1 MTNTTASL
9 PSDTEVINQV
19 NSTLKVD
26 TMCGT
31 THVSWD
37 NTQAFTPVGQ
47 LVFFSQFLTC
57 SNLFKDWVDDAPL
70 SYKSNN
76 APDKKDILGTLLLSV
91 LSGHKRYTHMNEIS
105 GDEVSAEILDLN
117 KVCSEDSTRRGV
129 KRMDE
134 NDALNWLNHHLKKSW
149 EPMTAYDWI
158 LDIDSTVKP
167 VFGHQEGA
175 KIGYNPSYKG
185 RPSYSY
191 HSYFIANIRI
201 CLGIE
206 VRSGNEHGG
215 SFALPK
221 LFDLIDSM
229 AEENRPFLIRG
240 DVSYGS
246 DNMMRECENRLIRYL
261 FKLKMSSG
269 AKNLIRDI
277 EHSNPNWANAGQ
289 GWQGYKTT
297 IQLQGWQQK
306 REALILRRQ
315 HKSKKAVVTK
325 AIEDKQP
332 TLFPEL
338 IEDEKAPE
346 WEYCVLVTNLNRS
359 VLEIAQ
365 HYRDRGDC
373 ENNYDEKKNQW
384 GWGGF
389 TTQDLA
395 STRIMAAIIALIS
408 NWWNVY
414 SRLAI
419 PEKHAEAITSRP
431 LLLDAVGVMVKT
443 SRQRF
448 VRLCSTH
455 AAAEKI
461 TKVTQAISQFL
472 TSLTASQLDFQQRWR
487 AIIQQA
493 FIVFKRSK
501 LTPTIES
508 RN

>member
-1 MTNTTASL
+1 
-9 PSDTEVINQV
+9 
-19 NSTLKVD
+19 
-26 TMCGT
+26 
-31 THVSWD
+31 
-37 NTQAFTPVGQ
+37 
-47 LVFFSQFLTC
+47 
-57 SNLFKDWVDDAPL
+57 
-70 SYKSNN
+70 
-76 APDKKDILGTLLLSV
+76 
-91 LSGHKRYTHMNEIS
+91 
-105 GDEVSAEILDLN
+105 
-117 KVCSEDSTRRGV
+117 
-129 KRMDE
+129 MDE
-134 NDALNWLNHHLKKSW
+134 GDALNWLNHHLKKSW
-149 EPMTAYDWI
+149 GPMTDYDWI

-175 KIGYNPSYKG
+175 KIGYNPAYKG

-229 AEENRPFLIRG
+229 TAENRPFLIRG

-246 DNMMRECENRLIRYL
+246 DNMMKECEDRLIRYL
-261 FKLKMSSG
+261 FKLKMSRG

-277 EHSNPNWANAGQ
+277 EGSEPNWVNAGQ

-297 IQLQGWQQK
+297 IQLQGWEQK
-306 REALILRRQ
+306 RDALILRRQ
-315 HKSKKAVVTK
+315 HKSKKAVVAK

-338 IEDEKAPE
+338 IEDEKSTE

-365 HYRDRGDC
+365 HYRDRGEC
-373 ENNYDEKKNQW
+373 ENNYDENKNQW

-395 STRIMAAIIALIS
+395 STRIMAAIIALVS

-431 LLLDAVGVMVKT
+431 LLLDAVGGMIKT

-448 VRLCSTH
+448 IRLCSTH

-461 TKVTQAISQFL
+461 TKVTQEISQFL
-472 TSLTASQLDFQQRWR
+472 TSLTASQLDFKQKWR

-493 FIVFKRSK
+493 FIAFKRSK
-501 LTPTIES
+501 LTPAIES